1 MPVRA
6 PASCAWSE
14 TLGAP
19 SAWPN
24 LTQVEAAK
32 HDASRLA
39 SWSRTLPAADDR
51 DKSDILQL
59 IVAYLPSAVRRARQR
74 SGLENF

>member
-6 PASCAWSE
+6 PFLR
-14 TLGAP
+14 TPLPQPDAP

-32 HDASRLA
+32 DDASRLA
-39 SWSRTLPAADDR
+39 IWSRTLPAADDR
-51 DKSDILQL
+51 DQRDILQL
-59 IVAYLPSAVRRARQR
+59 IVAYLPSAVRQARQR
-74 SGLENF
+74 SGVENS